1 MTWAPETR
9 PEEGFTAQV
18 YRDAWAFLREA
29 EACAEEGRKRL
40 AQTYARAAVLH
51 AVLAAEAFLAGVVA
65 SVPTDPGL
73 DSKVASALRALG
85 GAVARNPRL
94 GEEWRR
100 LSAAREAI
108 EGLGQLPEG
117 PGLEDQG
124 ESVSSL
130 RDELRKRMLDLAIA
144 HCRENPRE
152 RRLSKDL
159 GLLSDLRSEMGR
171 RTLRGGPLARRWF
184 EGATGL
190 AGDRLGPAE
199 VARDFQRV
207 VLKARGE
214 SASGAAQGVAV
225 EEARL
230 ACGAVRSMIA
240 GFCGAAGR
248 DLPQWVREIHDRL
261 RDAGPASERPGDAGD
276 PSE

>member
-1 MTWAPETR
+1 MTSAPESR

-51 AVLAAEAFLAGVVA
+51 AALAAEAFLAGVVA
-65 SVPTDPGL
+65 RVPTDPGL

-85 GAVARNPRL
+85 GEVARNPRL

-100 LSAAREAI
+100 LSAAREAV
-108 EGLGQLPEG
+108 EGLVQL

-124 ESVSSL
+124 EPASSL
-130 RDELRKRMLDLAIA
+130 REEIRKRMLDLAIA

-159 GLLSDLRSEMGR
+159 GLLSELRSEMGR

-190 AGDRLGPAE
+190 AGDRLGSAE
-199 VARDFQRV
+199 DVRDFQRV

-214 SASGAAQGVAV
+214 SASGAAQGVTV

-240 GFCGAAGR
+240 GVCGASGR

-261 RDAGPASERPGDAGD
+261 QDAGPASQRPGDAGGPRD
-276 PSE
+276 